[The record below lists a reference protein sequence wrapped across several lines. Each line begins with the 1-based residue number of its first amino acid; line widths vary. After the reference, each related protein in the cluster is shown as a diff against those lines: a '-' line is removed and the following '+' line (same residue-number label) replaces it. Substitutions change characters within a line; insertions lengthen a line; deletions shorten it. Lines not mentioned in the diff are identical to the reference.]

1 MSLLRTAWPAPSSC
15 DPYDWASRDTE
26 TWHAPTGSRPHAP
39 EPGASYSKRSTYIHD
54 IRAWRRKGACFSCE
68 DACAP
73 SDRAE
78 AAAEMFVNNLPEAC
92 LDFRLAISMSGE
104 INFFYGTE
112 GDIFQILIDRT
123 GMLSYYGMINGV
135 EQGESDIES
144 AQFPYMKLLSIV
156 DRNK

>member
-1 MSLLRTAWPAPSSC
+1 
-15 DPYDWASRDTE
+15 
-26 TWHAPTGSRPHAP
+26 
-39 EPGASYSKRSTYIHD
+39 
-54 IRAWRRKGACFSCE
+54 
-68 DACAP
+68 
-73 SDRAE
+73 
-78 AAAEMFVNNLPEAC
+78 MFVNNLPEAC